1 MSGETD
7 LLVLVQSMR
16 PRLAVGEYVFVVE
29 STLPADVQSFAMVRE
44 PEGTTYVVRKGDA
57 DRYDMEYDFV
67 AGWITLEVHSA
78 LNAVGLTAI
87 VSQSLAAADIS
98 CNVLAGS
105 FHDHLLVPHTRA
117 KEALRVLAKLVEAT

>member
-1 MSGETD
+1 MTGETD

-16 PRLAVGEYVFVVE
+16 PRRAVGEYVFVVE
-29 STLPADVQSFAMVRE
+29 STLPDDVESFAMVRE

-57 DRYDMEYDFV
+57 DRYGMEYDFV

-87 VSQSLAAADIS
+87 VSQALADADIS

-117 KEALRVLAKLVEAT
+117 EEALRVLAKLVEAT